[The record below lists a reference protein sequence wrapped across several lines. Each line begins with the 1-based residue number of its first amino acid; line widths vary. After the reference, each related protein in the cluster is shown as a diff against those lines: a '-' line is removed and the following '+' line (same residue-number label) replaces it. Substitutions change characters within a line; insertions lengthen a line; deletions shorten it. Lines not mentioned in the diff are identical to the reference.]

1 MVKTLKQLFSCLLL
15 LAISVS
21 TVFAQAKKVK
31 EADRL
36 FNNKEYAEAL
46 DAYKKASE
54 NIRGNKALK
63 AEVTYKQALCFMAFK
78 ETKKQK
84 HGL

>member
-1 MVKTLKQLFSCLLL
+1 MQLNSIMVKTLKQLITCLLL

-21 TVFAQAKKVK
+21 TAFAQSKKVK

-54 NIRGNKALK
+54 NIRGNKALQLDLD
-63 AEVTYKQALCFMAFK
+63 TL
-78 ETKKQK
+78 
-84 HGL
+84 L